1 MNLEQFILRFFP
13 THALLQLEVI
23 DLRHKLELS
32 EAKLEM
38 SAFRNEQKPRPEAPR
53 KAPIVRTTSWRQFQE
68 KVADL
73 QEKEQ

>member
-1 MNLEQFILRFFP
+1 MNLEQFVLRFCP
-13 THALLQLEVI
+13 THALLQVQALE
-23 DLRHKLELS
+23 LRHKLELS

-38 SAFRNEQKPRPEAPR
+38 AAFCSEQKPRPEAPR